1 MPVPLLLTV
10 ISLTVAAPAGALP
23 PILLDTNCFVY
34 MDAPEP
40 DDQDIGVKPPYIGPG
55 SKTTLRPTGTLGGPQ
70 APQAQRQ
77 GGQQQAQ
84 QTGQQGQQQGQQGG
98 QAQAAPSATIV
109 QPPSGAEDWI
119 KPRSDSEGV
128 KYRLDDVYSA
138 YPRSLY
144 WLPYF
149 SLLSYLDARGRLY
162 VIPAAADSV
171 LRYSVLK
178 AIQRRA
184 PGILV
189 MRLQLTDPSRM
200 PSVVDFASKLGYTHL
215 ITVIAEFDPLALS
228 SALALKW
235 RLVEEYCRKTGT
247 DPVTVGVAI
256 VVVGTSMARVKLT
269 GPDGSEIGTE
279 HVTVLA
285 PILPHA
291 AVIDVTDLD
300 PERCPPPQFLD
311 NFDQL
316 LVGGEG
322 ITVDEIVVVY
332 RSDAFRE
339 YLERYL
345 KWLSRAEPALKG
357 KDVRYVRALPDLL
370 RDSFAAVLSPP
381 GTPGQ
386 RGQGAQGG
394 GEAVQHFYPWPA
406 AVYLAAVYGIP
417 IVWMTRDVQA
427 EGTRWEGFLFV
438 WGPKPQNGRY
448 WDFTTEFTQVVPG
461 LLQPGSRGAQGQGVA
476 TPPTTLISY
485 ATLVDGRGNSV
496 QVGAPVYLFSLPC
509 LAAYPWDLVAVDLNT
524 STLAFARLG
533 VLATRFHVFVHK
545 TYEEV
550 IALCGPY
557 LVIAECEPAGTRIME
572 AWKSLLIRLL
582 DRAER
587 DVGFRR
593 LLRDVGAVG
602 PGLNLAMALI
612 KGHYLGDVRRVI
624 EAATGGERHFRY
636 GNFFGL
642 ALSGGETRI
651 EPLTVEFDGL
661 DEHFRVLIGR
671 GDPPRVTG
679 PCLQAQVCDV
689 YAVLGW
695 WHSRSRRSS
704 TGVGLWWACAL
715 AWCCWRWWSRR
726 RR

>member
-1 MPVPLLLTV
+1 MTVPLLLMI
-10 ISLTVAAPAGALP
+10 ISLTVAAPASALP

-34 MDAPEP
+34 LDAPKI
-40 DDQDIGVKPPYIGPG
+40 DDQDVGVKPPYIGPG
-55 SKTTLRPTGTLGGPQ
+55 SKTTLRPTGALGGPQ
-70 APQAQRQ
+70 APQAQQQSQQQ
-77 GGQQQAQ
+77 GGQ
-84 QTGQQGQQQGQQGG
+84 QTGQQGQQGQQGG

-109 QPPSGAEDWI
+109 QPPSEAEEWI
-119 KPRSDSEGV
+119 KPRSDSSGTE
-128 KYRLDDVYSA
+128 YRLVDVDSA
-138 YPRSLY
+138 YPKPLY

-162 VIPAAADSV
+162 VIPAAASPY
-171 LRYSVLK
+171 LRHSVLK

-189 MRLQLTDPSRM
+189 MRLPLTDPSEM
-200 PSVVDFASKLGYTHL
+200 PSVVDFAAKLGYTHL

-235 RLVEEYCRKTGT
+235 QLLEEYCRKTGL
-247 DPVTVGVAI
+247 DPVTVGVVI
-256 VVVGTSMARVKLT
+256 VAVGTSSARVKLT
-269 GPDGSEIGTE
+269 GPGGSEIGVE
-279 HVTVLA
+279 YVTVMA
-285 PILPHA
+285 PILPNA

-300 PERCPPPQFLD
+300 PEQCPPPQFLD

-345 KWLSRAEPALKG
+345 RWLSKAEPTLKG
-357 KDVRYVRALPDLL
+357 KAVRYVRALPDIL
-370 RDSFAAVLSPP
+370 RGSFAAVLSPP
-381 GTPGQ
+381 GTAGR
-386 RGQGAQGG
+386 RGLGAQGW

-427 EGTRWEGFLFV
+427 EGVRWEGFLFI
-438 WGPKPQNGRY
+438 WGPKPQNARY
-448 WDFTTEFTQVVPG
+448 WDFTTEFTQVIPRLLQTGPG
-461 LLQPGSRGAQGQGVA
+461 LGQGA
-476 TPPTTLISY
+476 TAPPTTLLSY
-485 ATLVDGRGNSV
+485 ATVVDGRGNSA
-496 QVGAPVYLFSLPC
+496 QVGAPVYLFSLPF
-509 LAAYPWDLVAVDLNT
+509 LAAYPWDLIAVDLNT
-524 STLAFARLG
+524 STLALMRLG
-533 VLATRFHVFVHK
+533 ALATRLSEFVHGA
-545 TYEEV
+545 YEEV

-557 LVIAECEPAGTRIME
+557 LVIAECEPAGTRIIE
-572 AWKSLLIRLL
+572 AWKAFLTRLL

-587 DVGFRR
+587 DVLFRR
-593 LLRDVGAVG
+593 LLRDVRAVG
-602 PGLNLAMALI
+602 PGLNLAMELI
-612 KGHYLGDVRRVI
+612 KGHYLRDVRRVI
-624 EAATGGERHFRY
+624 ESTTGSETNFRSVV
-636 GNFFGL
+636 FFGL
-642 ALSGGETRI
+642 ALSGGETRT
-651 EPLTVEFDGL
+651 EPLAVEFDGL

-671 GDPPRVTG
+671 GDPPRVSG

-689 YAVLGW
+689 YTVLEW
-695 WHSRSRRSS
+695 WHSRARRSS
-704 TGVGLWWACAL
+704 TGVWWWVCAL